1 MEEILDYLQ
10 EASYG
15 LAELRDRVACGCVEA
30 AHINGFL
37 SNVRRVLNEAVAEL
51 ALIEASLASPAA

>member
-15 LAELRDRVACGCVEA
+15 LAELRASVACGCVEGEQ
-30 AHINGFL
+30 IEGFV
-37 SNVRRVLNEAVAEL
+37 SNVRRMLNETAAEL
-51 ALIEASLASPAA
+51 TLIEASLASPAA